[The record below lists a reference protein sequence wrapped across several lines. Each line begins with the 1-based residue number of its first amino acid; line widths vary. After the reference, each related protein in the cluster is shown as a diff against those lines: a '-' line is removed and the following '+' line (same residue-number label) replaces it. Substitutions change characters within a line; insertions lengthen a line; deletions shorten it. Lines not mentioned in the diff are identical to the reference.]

1 MIVSRSKGTSTTCHC
16 EEAVPL
22 PVIASQCAHWRGNP
36 FPLCTGGFDGNAQKT
51 QPLENGLPHQS
62 ADWFAMTGKLDE
74 LSQHII
80 TGIWLIEQSAGS
92 CAAQESGDH
101 RRAEAGF
108 RHHDGRFHRG
118 AEMQLRGTFALDKLP
133 HTLKRAMIMYYKCEK
148 PSIPLPRD
156 RWFSAC

>member
-1 MIVSRSKGTSTTCHC
+1 MCDGSARVPTTT
-16 EEAVPL
+16 
-22 PVIASQCAHWRGNP
+22 VIANQR
-36 FPLCTGGFDGNAQKT
+36 
-51 QPLENGLPHQS
+51 

-80 TGIWLIEQSAGS
+80 TGIWLIEHPKRQLRRVRQLNRSQPGPVRHKNL
-92 CAAQESGDH
+92 GDH
-101 RRAEAGF
+101 RRAETSF
-108 RHHDGRFHRG
+108 RQYDGRFHRG

>member
-1 MIVSRSKGTSTTCHC
+1 M
-16 EEAVPL
+16 VPPEYRL
-22 PVIASQCAHWRGNP
+22 PLSLRTRAHAGVAIR
-36 FPLCTGGFDGNAQKT
+36 FPLCTGVFDGNAQKT

-62 ADWFAMTGKLDE
+62 AVWFAMTGKLDV